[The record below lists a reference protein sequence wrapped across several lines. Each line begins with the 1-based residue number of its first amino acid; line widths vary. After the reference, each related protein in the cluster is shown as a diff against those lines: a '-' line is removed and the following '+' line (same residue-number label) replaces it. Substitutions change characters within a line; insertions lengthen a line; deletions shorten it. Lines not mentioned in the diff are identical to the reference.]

1 MLLTIDSGNT
11 NTVFAVYEGTVQRGA
26 WRTSTSVARTADE
39 YMVWL
44 TDLMALEELDRHDID
59 AIIMASVVPE
69 TVFNLRTLCRK
80 YYNIDPM
87 IVGRDTVELGIEVR
101 IDSPK
106 EVGADRLV
114 NAVAAHLAFPGALIV
129 IDFGT
134 ATTFD
139 VVEADGA
146 YAGGV
151 IAPGINLSLDALYR
165 AAAQLPRIALEPPE
179 MQAGSNEPVRII
191 GKDTKSAMRSGIFWG
206 YVGMIEGLVSRIR
219 AEYAKPM
226 TVVATGGLAN
236 LFSRSTDVIQEVDED
251 MTLRGLVL
259 IHQRNS
265 QS

>member
-1 MLLTIDSGNT
+1 
-11 NTVFAVYEGTVQRGA
+11 
-26 WRTSTSVARTADE
+26 
-39 YMVWL
+39 
-44 TDLMALEELDRHDID
+44 
-59 AIIMASVVPE
+59 
-69 TVFNLRTLCRK
+69 
-80 YYNIDPM
+80 
-87 IVGRDTVELGIEVR
+87 
-101 IDSPK
+101 
-106 EVGADRLV
+106 
-114 NAVAAHLAFPGALIV
+114 
-129 IDFGT
+129 
-134 ATTFD
+134 
-139 VVEADGA
+139 
-146 YAGGV
+146 
-151 IAPGINLSLDALYR
+151 
-165 AAAQLPRIALEPPE
+165 LPRIALEPPE